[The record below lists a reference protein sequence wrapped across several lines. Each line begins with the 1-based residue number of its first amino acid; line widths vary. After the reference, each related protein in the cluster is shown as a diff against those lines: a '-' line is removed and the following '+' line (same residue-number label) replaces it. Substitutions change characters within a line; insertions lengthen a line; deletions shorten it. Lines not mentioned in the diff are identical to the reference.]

1 MFDELERNSKANI
14 EFSSSVTR
22 LLTIQQHP
30 INMKHFARLLKD
42 QMLASCLNEAYNT
55 DEKDSEA
62 ERNLEGDLKLLSLKE
77 QTGAAIWSKLQSR
90 MSMCSSFGD
99 ICPKPNF
106 GGSQEFFKHF
116 IANSTYGFII
126 HFKELLVKSILT
138 ENEVMDMT
146 KNNAEVY
153 DTILRLRILGKFLS
167 FIESLPY
174 YKILLTQTAHDTVK
188 DVIESRS
195 KVWQYGLWS
204 FQMGGTKLE
213 RFLAKNQW

>member
-138 ENEVMDMT
+138 ENEIMDMT

-153 DTILRLRILGKFLS
+153 DTILR
-167 FIESLPY
+167 
-174 YKILLTQTAHDTVK
+174 
-188 DVIESRS
+188 
-195 KVWQYGLWS
+195 
-204 FQMGGTKLE
+204 
-213 RFLAKNQW
+213 